1 MIILDTVAHE
11 TIWGGQKL
19 VPYAKEKVDKIGHLY
34 SLCCEKGLENHIL
47 NGRYKGKAFQEYFLD
62 VREQYGLSQYEEFPL
77 IIALVEANDNLSIQ
91 VHPDDVVAKE
101 EEGAAYGKNESWFFL
116 EAPKSGTIFNGC
128 LAENNMQ
135 VEVKMQE
142 DDLMS
147 VVDEL
152 AVRAGDYVYV
162 EAGTLHALS
171 AGSFLYEIEENSPW
185 TYRMFDYRRV
195 DANGK
200 TRELHID
207 KAMKALKVHLKSE
220 AVALGVEKQE
230 ERRYILQKL
239 EMLTE
244 YKNTSDTLQC
254 VTFIR
259 GEALLEDCQV
269 TVGTTVV
276 LEPGESIRGNIEL
289 AMVAQPK

>member
-19 VPYAKEKVDKIGHLY
+19 VPYAKEKKEKIGHLY

-47 NGRYKGKAFQEYFLD
+47 NGKYKGKTFQEYFVD
-62 VREQYGLSQYEEFPL
+62 VRDMYGLGKYEEFPL

-91 VHPDDVVAKE
+91 VHPDDLVAKE

-116 EAPKSGTIFNGC
+116 EAPESGAIFNGC
-128 LAENNMQ
+128 LAENNEQ
-135 VEVKMQE
+135 VEKKMRE

-147 VVDEL
+147 VVDQL
-152 AVRAGDYVYV
+152 PVGAGDYVYV

-195 DANGK
+195 DDKGNP
-200 TRELHID
+200 RELHIE
-207 KAMKALKVHLKSE
+207 KAMKALKTDLKSKAE
-220 AVALGVEKQE
+220 VLGKEKKE

-239 EMLTE
+239 EDALE
-244 YKNTSDTLQC
+244 YKNTSNTLQC
-254 VTFIR
+254 VTFIK
-259 GEALLEDCQV
+259 GECLAEDCQV

-276 LEPGESIRGNIEL
+276 LEPGEVLQGDIQL